1 MNEWWRKADQ
11 PCTRTFTSSGL
22 AYVPVRVT
30 FAVASAVSLGKM
42 VRFRLKNQAK
52 NLVSRTRT
60 AVRQNV
66 VREPKW
72 MRAATVT
79 PPPPLPPARK
89 VKRFQFPYQHLA
101 DDFAKK
107 NPDFSLSL
115 NSAKAWSFPKILF
128 LVYLYVTSNIA
139 WYKRESLV
147 GCLFSWR

>member
-1 MNEWWRKADQ
+1 M
-11 PCTRTFTSSGL
+11 
-22 AYVPVRVT
+22 
-30 FAVASAVSLGKM
+30 
-42 VRFRLKNQAK
+42 
-52 NLVSRTRT
+52 

-107 NPDFSLSL
+107 NPD
-115 NSAKAWSFPKILF
+115 
-128 LVYLYVTSNIA
+128 
-139 WYKRESLV
+139 LV
-147 GCLFSWR
+147 GTYIQTASYEFRTSTWCKALWEVAEAINRLSEKD